1 MSTSIDPTGEGKKGS
16 AQSRPSLGARVGDA
30 ALTIASVCGAVCILL
45 VALAFFFDVTL
56 IMFKT
61 GSMSPT
67 MPTGTLAVVRET
79 PADEIEVGDVV
90 TVSREDALPVTHRVT
105 SVADGPTDRQ
115 RVMTLKGDAN
125 EAPDP
130 APYTVETV
138 RKVAFAV
145 PGLAFV
151 IVWLSDPRVLGVL
164 AISVS
169 ALVTWAFWPR
179 RGDKGGDNVSGE
191 AGQHPG
197 RARGPSVRHARTHPL
212 ALVTIS
218 LFISACLTVVV
229 GANIAHADSREEVR
243 SSSHLTVTSIADHS
257 AMGALAPGASVE
269 WQVGISADDKDPGG
283 VVITLAGTGEEGLGL
298 GASITT
304 CDMRWVA
311 GACEGDAQSMDMPEV
326 VPLDGE
332 HRLLETMDTGE
343 ELWLRIV
350 VTIPMD
356 STAER
361 GDNVQLTVRA
371 AAEGESVATAPQEI
385 SALPQTGARV
395 IPALLTALS
404 AVLAGLLGAGM
415 ASLVRRRG
423 LR

>member
-1 MSTSIDPTGEGKKGS
+1 MSISIDPTGQGRKGS
-16 AQSRPSLGARVGDA
+16 AQSQPSLGARVGDA

-79 PADEIEVGDVV
+79 PAGKIAVGDVV

-151 IVWLSDPRVLGVL
+151 IVWLSDPRVLGIL

-179 RGDKGGDNVSGE
+179 RGDKRGNSGE
-191 AGQHPG
+191 AGKPPK
-197 RARGPSVRHARTHPL
+197 RARGPRARHARTPPL
-212 ALVTIS
+212 ALVAFS
-218 LFISACLTVVV
+218 LLISACLTIMV
-229 GANIAHADSREEVR
+229 GANTAHADSGEEVR

-283 VVITLAGTGEEGLGL
+283 VVITLAGSGEEGLGL

-311 GACEGDAQSMDMPEV
+311 GACEGDARSMDMPEV

-332 HRLLETMDTGE
+332 HRLLETMITGE

-356 STAER
+356 SSAER

-395 IPALLTALS
+395 IPALLTALA

-415 ASLVRRRG
+415 ASLVRRRE